1 MSDASKPV
9 SVRDVLRL
17 VWEADGY
24 PCLGNGDVRVAQRL
38 EDEALAK
45 ASGAVSSPDDPPEFM
60 QWLTALQDPSLRN
73 PERYRILDALYELFD
88 PEPVPEAGTG
98 TAQ

>member
-1 MSDASKPV
+1 MADTGQPLT
-9 SVRDVLRL
+9 VRDVLRL

-24 PCLGNGDVRVAQRL
+24 PCLGNGDDRVAQRL

-45 ASGAVSSPDDPPEFM
+45 ATDAVSSPDDPPEFR

-73 PERYRILDALYELFD
+73 PERDRIIDGLYELFD
-88 PEPVPEAGTG
+88 PEPTPEAGTAA
-98 TAQ
+98 AQ